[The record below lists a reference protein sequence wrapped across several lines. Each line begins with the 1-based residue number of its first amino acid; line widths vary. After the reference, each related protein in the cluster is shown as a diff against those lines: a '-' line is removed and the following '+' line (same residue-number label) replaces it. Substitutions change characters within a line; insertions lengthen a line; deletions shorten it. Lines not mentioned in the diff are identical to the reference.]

1 MDATRVRFSKES
13 ELVRKVQ
20 SMAEAARRDVAGLE
34 PRVVQALSTRVA
46 IDKLRDVVGGLDTN
60 ARIAAE
66 RAVLGEESL

>member
-1 MDATRVRFSKES
+1 
-13 ELVRKVQ
+13 
-20 SMAEAARRDVAGLE
+20 MAEAARRDVAGLE

-46 IDKLRDVVGGLDTN
+46 IDKLRDVVGALDTN